1 MTPNI
6 INFELNMVEFRDED
20 EEAEESQNQQY
31 DMMMKELKD

>member
-31 DMMMKELKD
+31 EMMMKELKD